1 MNNTL
6 DVDAGRCSV
15 DRIVRLLNAITE
27 ALREMDKC
35 PNDSVQDIW
44 NESLES
50 WETGLRMDHNLIIEP
65 NEQALRSAPTAD
77 VERKGND
84 GKH

>member
-1 MNNTL
+1 MKTTKTPKANS
-6 DVDAGRCSV
+6 GSCSV
-15 DRIVRLLNAITE
+15 NRLVRLCNAITE

-35 PNDSVQDIW
+35 PDDSVQDIW

-65 NEQALRSAPTAD
+65 NDQGEAQPPA
-77 VERKGND
+77 K
-84 GKH
+84 